1 MKDTPF
7 QFEVENVMS
16 QFMAAMDDIIINR
29 YNNNREVQD
38 RILVRMLYSPKERVL
53 LDLVDKAQ
61 TIQLPVISISI
72 ASIARDPSRVF
83 NKIAG
88 SNYATPQPS
97 RTKPRLPQPIPV
109 NITVNFSI
117 LARYQKDI
125 DQILSNFIPYFD
137 PYIIISWRIPD
148 MQDQEI
154 RSTVEWSGVATQSYP
169 LAQNVPSSTI
179 ARNVVD
185 TSFTIKGW
193 LFKEIPSIDNGDPL
207 IFTITT
213 NFYALCSTDDFGTVP
228 KDSLYWESVT
238 LSAIRVIPIIITDS
252 LSAASLSAGNMRV
265 TNDIKIDDSLWA
277 DFGYFD
283 TLSGIEINAHLFT
296 GDGSGIIN
304 VIPKSQT
311 LVIGDGISNNYIIN
325 HNFGTYNT
333 ITQVY
338 DTLNENNVYPS
349 IQNVDINF
357 TEVSFKNPPSVSAYK
372 VVIVPAN

>member
-29 YNNNREVQD
+29 YNNSREVQD

-53 LDLVDKAQ
+53 LDLIDKAQ
-61 TIQLPVISISI
+61 TIQLPVISVSI
-72 ASIARDPSRVF
+72 ASISRDPSRVF
-83 NKIAG
+83 NKILG

-97 RTKPRLPQPIPV
+97 RTKARLPQPVPI
-109 NITVNFSI
+109 NISVNFSI
-117 LARYQKDI
+117 LARYQKDV

-137 PYIIISWRIPD
+137 PYITLSWRIPD
-148 MQDQEI
+148 MQDVEI

-179 ARNVVD
+179 ARNQVD
-185 TSFTIKGW
+185 TNFTIKGW

-238 LSAIRVIPIIITDS
+238 LSAVRIIPIIITDS

-277 DFGYFD
+277 DYGYFD
-283 TLSGIEINAHLFT
+283 TLSGIEINSHLFT
-296 GDGSGIIN
+296 GDGSGVFN
-304 VIPKSQT
+304 VIPKSYVE
-311 LVIGDGISNNYIIN
+311 VIGDGLLNTYTIP

-333 ITQVY
+333 LTQVY
-338 DTLNENNVYPS
+338 NTITEDAVYPS

-357 TEVSFKNPPSVSAYK
+357 TEITFKNPPAISAYK
-372 VVIVPAN
+372 VIILPAD